1 MSLLP
6 GMPYKG
12 TWLNSQHTNQFI
24 RIVFLLG
31 ICLVS
36 FEAIA
41 QQLSSPRYIVESLG
55 NKQGLNSS
63 DVSALYQDKD
73 GFIWVGTQPGV
84 SKLDSYDVQNFT
96 KVGERYL
103 GQIHS
108 ITEDK
113 AGTLWIGGVNG
124 LFFYQDGQFHATQF
138 EQYGIRALH
147 VSQAN
152 ELWIGGSNFVPFV
165 LTDSELEKIKKGQ
178 EVIHHPIVSQ
188 EEWESQMNSFW
199 VWHID
204 TDDQGKVWL
213 ALDNQ
218 RASFDG
224 TDLQLHYTDRVST
237 HGTNV
242 VVAINAD
249 SIYWGAEHIGAMFQ
263 KGEQV
268 HKVTDPSTYIMAG
281 TDSSIYFLTAM
292 DLLERN
298 NGQWDTLHTFSTYAH
313 LYFKEMILDREGNFW
328 IGAEGDLLKL
338 TPTPFK
344 TWSVAD
350 DPLLHAN
357 HSIAQLPNNEIL
369 IGSSKKHIL
378 KVKGDGF
385 APYVSIDAPHNS
397 WTGAIYADKRGWIW
411 YGTSMGGIIV
421 DRNGVQQTYQV
432 KDGLAD
438 KGQYLFYE
446 DSHGELWSGGEH
458 AITRV
463 KVDDQGEITFEN
475 FIADFEG
482 DAFPLFQDI
491 VESPDGTIWAVGD
504 KGLFTI
510 KGKELTRWAFPSP
523 ATPYPIIT
531 GSAVDANDQLWLST
545 QGEGLWQCR
554 FDEKNEPILIH
565 QWSAKDGL
573 LSDVVLNVHVD
584 EKDQVWAVSQSGI
597 CCLAD
602 PSNEWLIRC
611 YDESDGWLNQ
621 PSSDIQL
628 LESTDS
634 MLWAMGTTAIT
645 TFPLYRLPVNPVA
658 PNSFITQVQLFEGKE
673 DIYRFAENQEGE
685 GGLPENLCLPFD
697 KNFLRFYFT
706 TTSHTKEKKNKF
718 RFILEGLDPDWNEGS
733 QTRNIL
739 YPGLQAGTYTFKVQ
753 AANNDGIWEQKVTTF
768 SFTILSPWYQT
779 WWAYT
784 LMFLA
789 LSAIS
794 YYVYRFRLDRKLQQ
808 QETFRLKELDRFKT
822 RFYSNITHEF
832 RTPLTVIQG
841 MTNEL
846 AKDLPDQSQKK
857 LDLIR
862 KNSRN
867 LLDLVNQVLDLSKLR
882 AGKLEP
888 ALAQSDIIVFL
899 KYLVD
904 AHESLAG
911 LKQINLQFQ
920 SKQPSLIMDFDPKQ
934 LQLVFTNL
942 ISNAIKFTPEEGKV
956 WVAVNQID
964 EVDPPLLDIQV
975 RDNGIG
981 ISAGDI
987 PLIFDRFHQARRMQ
1001 ESQGSGIGLALV
1013 KELVEFMKGSIR
1025 VESELGKGSTFFL
1038 SFPIHH
1044 NAPLVTDS
1052 TQDHFHIKTTPEI
1065 RIQAPG
1071 EVTKDGLPVLLII
1084 EDSVDVTYYLQ
1095 VCLEDQ
1101 YQIVTC
1107 ANGQEGVE
1115 RAYELIPDVIISD
1128 VMMPKMDGF
1137 EVCKRIKTDV
1147 RTNHIPIILLTARAT
1162 MEDKLL
1168 GLDQGADAYL
1178 IKPFEKAELLLRL
1191 NKLMEIRQTLQ
1202 KKYSSSLLNSQS
1214 SPKGRQT
1221 PVDEFMKK
1229 IEDAIIQGLQNENF
1243 SVNELAAV
1251 VHLSRS
1257 HVHRKIKV
1265 LTGMSTAIYI
1275 RKVRLQKAKELLEA
1289 TNFSISE
1296 IAYQVGFK
1304 SPVYFSQVFKE
1315 TFGDSPRKLRKMS
1328 EKDNIQ
1334 K

>member
-6 GMPYKG
+6 GMPYRR
-12 TWLNSQHTNQFI
+12 TWINSQHTNKLI
-24 RIVFLLG
+24 RIAFLLG
-31 ICLVS
+31 IYLVS
-36 FEAIA
+36 LPAIA
-41 QQLSSPRYIVESLG
+41 QTVSSPRYIVESLG

-84 SKLDSYDVQNFT
+84 SKLDSYEVQNFT
-96 KVGERYL
+96 KVGEGYL

-108 ITEDK
+108 IIEDQ

-124 LFFYQDGQFHATQF
+124 LFFYQEGQFHPTQF
-138 EQYGIRALH
+138 QQYGVRALH

-152 ELWIGGSNFVPFV
+152 ELWVGGSNFVPFV
-165 LTDSELEKIKKGQ
+165 LTESELEKIKSGQ
-178 EVIHHPIVSQ
+178 KITHHPIVSQ
-188 EEWESQMNSFW
+188 EEWESKMASFW
-199 VWHID
+199 VWDID
-204 TDDQGKVWL
+204 TDDKGKVWL

-224 TDLQLHYTDRVST
+224 TDLQLHYTGRVNS

-249 SIYWGAEHIGAMFQ
+249 SIYWGAEHIGAMLQ
-263 KGEQV
+263 KGGQF
-268 HKVTDPSTYIMAG
+268 HRMTDPSTSIMTE
-281 TDSSIYFLTAM
+281 TDSSTYFLTAM

-344 TWSVAD
+344 TWSVVD

-357 HSIAQLPNNEIL
+357 YSIAQLPNNEIL
-369 IGSSKKHIL
+369 IGSSKEHIL
-378 KVKGDGF
+378 KVKDDGF
-385 APYVSIDAPHNS
+385 APFVSIDAPHNS
-397 WTGAIYADKRGWIW
+397 FTGAIYADKRGWIW

-421 DRNGVQQTYQV
+421 DRKGVQETYQV

-446 DSHGELWSGGEH
+446 DSNGGLWSGGEH
-458 AITRV
+458 AITRI

-475 FIADFEG
+475 FIAEFEG
-482 DAFPLFQDI
+482 DAFPLFQNI
-491 VESPDGTIWAVGD
+491 MESPDGTIWAVSD
-504 KGLFTI
+504 KGLFRV
-510 KGKELTRWAFPSP
+510 KGNKLISWSFPAP
-523 ATPYPIIT
+523 VTPYPIIT
-531 GSAVDANDQLWLST
+531 GLAIDTQHQLWLST

-554 FDEKNEPILIH
+554 FNEKNEPVLIH

-584 EKDQVWAVSQSGI
+584 EEDQIWAVSQSGI

-621 PSSDIQL
+621 PSSQMQL

-634 MLWAMGTTAIT
+634 MLWAVGTTAIT
-645 TFPLYRLPVNPVA
+645 VFPLYSLPINPVA

-673 DIYRFAENQEGE
+673 DIYRFAENKEGD
-685 GGLPENLCLPFD
+685 GGLPQNLSLPFN
-697 KNFLRFYFT
+697 KNFLRFHFT

-718 RFILEGLDPDWNEGS
+718 RYILEGLDPDWNEGS

-739 YPGLQAGTYTFKVQ
+739 YPGLQAGTYTFKVK
-753 AANNDGIWEQKVTTF
+753 AANNDGIWEQKMTTF

-784 LMFLA
+784 LMILV

-794 YYVYRFRLDRKLQQ
+794 YYAYRFRLDRKLQQ

-841 MTNEL
+841 MTDEL
-846 AKDLPDQSQKK
+846 EKDLQDQPQKK
-857 LDLIR
+857 LNLIK
-862 KNSRN
+862 KNSQK
-867 LLDLVNQVLDLSKLR
+867 LLGLVNQILDLSKLR
-882 AGKLEP
+882 AGKLVPVLE
-888 ALAQSDIIVFL
+888 QSDITLFL
-899 KYLVD
+899 KYLLE

-911 LKQINLQFQ
+911 LKQISLQFQ
-920 SKQPSLIMDFDPKQ
+920 AEKQPLIMDFDPKQ
-934 LQLVFTNL
+934 LQLVVTNL
-942 ISNAIKFTPEEGKV
+942 ISNAIKFTPEQGEIMVVVSQLASSGK
-956 WVAVNQID
+956 ASL
-964 EVDPPLLDIQV
+964 EIQV
-975 RDNGIG
+975 RDNGMG
-981 ISAGDI
+981 ISAEDL
-987 PLIFDRFHQARRMQ
+987 PLIFDRFHQASPTY
-1001 ESQGSGIGLALV
+1001 ESQGSGVGLALV
-1013 KELVEFMKGSIR
+1013 KELVEFMNGSIS

-1038 SFPIHH
+1038 RFPIQ
-1044 NAPLVTDS
+1044 NDAPLMASPRPQEFQVGTI
-1052 TQDHFHIKTTPEI
+1052 TEGPIEETVIPAKN
-1065 RIQAPG
+1065 
-1071 EVTKDGLPVLLII
+1071 GLPVLLII
-1084 EDSVDVTYYLQ
+1084 EDNIDVTYYLKG
-1095 VCLEDQ
+1095 CLENE
-1101 YQIVTC
+1101 YQVLTC
-1107 ANGQEGVE
+1107 SNGEAGIE
-1115 RAYELIPDVIISD
+1115 KAFELIPDLIISD

-1137 EVCKRIKTDV
+1137 EVCRRIKTDV
-1147 RTNHIPIILLTARAT
+1147 RTNHIPIILLTARAA
-1162 MEDKLL
+1162 MEDKLM

-1178 IKPFEKAELLLRL
+1178 VKPFEKTELLIRL
-1191 NKLMEIRQTLQ
+1191 NKLMEVRRVLQ
-1202 KKYSSSLLNSQS
+1202 QKYSSALLNGQDQS
-1214 SPKGRQT
+1214 KA
-1221 PVDEFMKK
+1221 VDNPIDVFMKK
-1229 IEDAIIQGLQNENF
+1229 IEKAIIEGFQNEEF
-1243 SVNELAAV
+1243 SVNELAEV

-1257 HVHRKIKV
+1257 HVHRKIKA

-1275 RKVRLQKAKELLEA
+1275 RKVRLQKSKELLQTTDLA
-1289 TNFSISE
+1289 ISE

-1315 TFGDSPRKLRKMS
+1315 TFGESPRKLRKKWEVDKVS
-1328 EKDNIQ
+1328 K
-1334 K
+1334 

>member
-1 MSLLP
+1 LHS
-6 GMPYKG
+6 
-12 TWLNSQHTNQFI
+12 N
-24 RIVFLLG
+24 
-31 ICLVS
+31 
-36 FEAIA
+36 
-41 QQLSSPRYIVESLG
+41 
-55 NKQGLNSS
+55 
-63 DVSALYQDKD
+63 
-73 GFIWVGTQPGV
+73 
-84 SKLDSYDVQNFT
+84 
-96 KVGERYL
+96 
-103 GQIHS
+103 HS
-108 ITEDK
+108 IT
-113 AGTLWIGGVNG
+113 
-124 LFFYQDGQFHATQF
+124 
-138 EQYGIRALH
+138 
-147 VSQAN
+147 
-152 ELWIGGSNFVPFV
+152 
-165 LTDSELEKIKKGQ
+165 
-178 EVIHHPIVSQ
+178 
-188 EEWESQMNSFW
+188 
-199 VWHID
+199 
-204 TDDQGKVWL
+204 
-213 ALDNQ
+213 
-218 RASFDG
+218 
-224 TDLQLHYTDRVST
+224 
-237 HGTNV
+237 
-242 VVAINAD
+242 
-249 SIYWGAEHIGAMFQ
+249 
-263 KGEQV
+263 
-268 HKVTDPSTYIMAG
+268 
-281 TDSSIYFLTAM
+281 
-292 DLLERN
+292 
-298 NGQWDTLHTFSTYAH
+298 
-313 LYFKEMILDREGNFW
+313 
-328 IGAEGDLLKL
+328 
-338 TPTPFK
+338 
-344 TWSVAD
+344 
-350 DPLLHAN
+350 
-357 HSIAQLPNNEIL
+357 QLPNKEIL
-369 IGSSKKHIL
+369 VGSSKEHIL
-378 KVKGDGF
+378 KMGVDDFVLF
-385 APYVSIDAPHNS
+385 ANIDAPRTS
-397 WTGAIYADKRGWIW
+397 VTAAIHIDERGWIW
-411 YGTSMGGIIV
+411 YGTSMGGIIL
-421 DRNGVQQTYQV
+421 DKNGVQETFQV

-438 KGQYLFYE
+438 KGQHLFYE
-446 DSHGELWSGGEH
+446 DRTGELWSGGVR
-458 AITRV
+458 AITHI
-463 KVDDQGEITFEN
+463 KVSDKGEVTFEN
-475 FIADFEG
+475 FFADFEG
-482 DAFPLFQDI
+482 GAFPLFREI
-491 VESPDGTIWAVGD
+491 VESPDGAIWAVSD
-504 KGLFTI
+504 KGLFRI
-510 KGKELTRWAFPSP
+510 KGEKLIPWAFPAP

-531 GSAVDANDQLWLST
+531 GSAIDANDQLWLST

-554 FDEKNEPILIH
+554 FDEKNEPILVH
-565 QWSAKDGL
+565 QWSSKEGL
-573 LSDVVLNVHVD
+573 LNDVVLDVHID
-584 EKDQVWAVSQSGI
+584 KKKRVWAVSQRGI
-597 CCLAD
+597 CCMQIEAKELQVQ
-602 PSNEWLIRC
+602 C
-611 YDESDGWLNQ
+611 YDESDGWLAA
-621 PSSDIQL
+621 PTSHYQL
-628 LESTDS
+628 LESSDNR
-634 MLWAMGTTAIT
+634 LWALGSTGVTA
-645 TFPLYRLPVNPVA
+645 FPLYGLPVNPVL
-658 PNSFITQVQLFEGKE
+658 PKSFITKVQLFDGKE
-673 DIYRFAENQEGE
+673 DLYRFAENKEDE
-685 GGLPENLCLPFD
+685 GGLPENLRLPFN

-753 AANNDGIWEQKVTTF
+753 AANNDGVWEQKMTTF

-794 YYVYRFRLDRKLQQ
+794 YYAYRFRLDRKLQQ

-888 ALAQSDIIVFL
+888 ALVQSDIIVFL

-920 SKQPSLIMDFDPKQ
+920 SKQQSLMMDFDPKQ
-934 LQLVFTNL
+934 LQLVVTNL

-956 WVAVNQID
+956 WVVVNQID

-981 ISAGDI
+981 IPAGDI

-1001 ESQGSGIGLALV
+1001 DRQGSGIGLALV

-1025 VESELGKGSTFFL
+1025 IESELGKGSTFFL
-1038 SFPIHH
+1038 SFPIQH

-1052 TQDHFHIKTTPEI
+1052 TQDHFHIKTIPEI
-1065 RIQAPG
+1065 RIQAPV

-1137 EVCKRIKTDV
+1137 EVCRRIKTDV
-1147 RTNHIPIILLTARAT
+1147 RTNHIPIILLTAKAT

-1229 IEDAIIQGLQNENF
+1229 IEDAIIQGFQDEEF

-1275 RKVRLQKAKELLEA
+1275 RKVRLQKAKELLET
-1289 TNFSISE
+1289 TNSSISE

-1315 TFGDSPRKLRKMS
+1315 TFGESPRKLRK
-1328 EKDNIQ
+1328 EWGVNKTY